1 MQLESSN
8 SSLDPITFE
17 VIRHRM
23 WQITNE
29 MGSALIHVSGSP
41 VVTQVNDIM
50 TGVFLASGE
59 PVSFG
64 PYVVLHFGCNPF
76 AISAILDQCANDPG
90 IEPDDVFIV
99 NDPWYGAAHQ
109 NDVVIAAPLHHK
121 RKLVGWTACMAHQ
134 LDVGAMTP
142 GGFTAGARE
151 VYQEGIRFPPVKLVE
166 RGKLRKDIF
175 NIFLNNVRVRE
186 VALDLKGEIAANNVA
201 KKRIYQM
208 FDEFGVETVLNAME
222 KQISLSEEKFR
233 AKLRELPDGEFFHI
247 DRIDHDGF
255 SKKVYEVDLR
265 MEKKDDSLIF
275 DFTGSSPQANG
286 VVNCALPATYG
297 GVLGAVGPWL
307 CYDIPWNHGIQKPVS
322 IIAPEGTIVNARR
335 PAPVSTASVE
345 GSWVIK
351 ACAQACISKM
361 LASSDKHH
369 DEAQAAWQGGVPIV
383 IIAGKDRNK
392 KDFTDYI
399 LDIVSGGTGA
409 RAYGDGLNA
418 CGDSNVATLGLPNIE
433 THEYRDPILFL
444 FRRMVRDSGGAGK
457 FRGGVSCED
466 MFVPYGTDE
475 LFLNVCAHGVQ
486 MPSNTGIF
494 GGYPGSR
501 NQVFIKHST
510 NWKDLLASGKLPA
523 EVDEISGKIEQL
535 EAKPKFLSINSDDVL
550 LYRWSGGGGYGDPL
564 DRHPEKV
571 SSDVKKKLVS
581 KEFASRIYGVE
592 LDDSGNPDEPKTR
605 ILRDKMKD
613 ERSTGLASFRSIEQS
628 GINSKSAISKRIGEY
643 LASSEGWIY
652 CSKCSIRLCKIDE
665 DPLDHS
671 INKRVPTSEL
681 GPLFGENGSDYEFL
695 ESYCPNCKTRF
706 QSNVV
711 EVGRESK
718 HDITL
723 VLS

>member
-1 MQLESSN
+1 MVQEN
-8 SSLDPITFE
+8 IGSLDPITFE
-17 VIRHRM
+17 VIRHRF

-29 MGSALIHVSGSP
+29 MGAALIHISGSP

-50 TGVFLASGE
+50 TGIFLAAGE

-76 AISAILDQCANDPG
+76 AIKAIIEQCGKDPG
-90 IEPDDVFIV
+90 IEPDDMFIV

-109 NDVVIAAPLHHK
+109 NDVVIAAPLHHEGL
-121 RKLVGWTACMAHQ
+121 LVGWTACMAHQ

-166 RGKLRKDIF
+166 RGKLRVDIF

-201 KKRIYQM
+201 KKRIYEM
-208 FDEFGVETVLNAME
+208 FREFGVETVLKAME
-222 KQISLSEEKFR
+222 RQISLSESKLR
-233 AKLRELPDGEFFHI
+233 AKLQELPDGDYYHF

-255 SKKVYEVDLR
+255 SKKVYEVDLK
-265 MEKKDDSLIF
+265 MTKDSDRLIF
-275 DFTGSSPQANG
+275 DFTGSSPQAEG

-297 GVLGAVGPWL
+297 GVMGAVGPWL
-307 CYDIPWNHGIQKPVS
+307 CYDIPWNHGIQRPVS
-322 IIAPEGTIVNARR
+322 LIAPEGTVVNALK

-361 LASSDKHH
+361 LASSEKYH

-383 IIAGKDRNK
+383 IIAGKDRNRK
-392 KDFTDYI
+392 EFADYI

-433 THEYRDPILFL
+433 THESRDPILFMH
-444 FRRMVRDSGGAGK
+444 RKMVTDSGGAGR
-457 FRGGVSCED
+457 FRGGISCED
-466 MFVPYGTDE
+466 MFVPYGTDR

-510 NWKDLLASGKLPA
+510 DWKEKIANGSLPGELGELTGDL
-523 EVDEISGKIEQL
+523 EQL

-564 DRHPEKV
+564 DRDPQAV
-571 SSDVKKKLVS
+571 SMDVKKKLVS
-581 KEFASRIYGVE
+581 TDAAKLIYGVAINSDG
-592 LDDSGNPDEPKTR
+592 LVNHDETSSVR
-605 ILRDKMKD
+605 NRLLD
-613 ERSTGLASFRSIEQS
+613 ERGSGPTDPSVSKTGRREGQ
-628 GINSKSAISKRIGEY
+628 KVGEY
-643 LASSEGWIY
+643 LEILNGWIH
-652 CSKCSIRLCKIDE
+652 CSKCNHRYCLAE
-665 DPLDHS
+665 QDPVAHS
-671 INKRVPTSEL
+671 LKERVNTSKL
-681 GPLFGENGSDYEFL
+681 GPLYGEVASDYEFL
-695 ESYCPNCKTRF
+695 RLYCPSCKVCF

-711 EVGRESK
+711 ELGRNLGSEVN
-718 HDITL
+718 L
-723 VLS
+723 RLN

>member
-1 MQLESSN
+1 MQSS
-8 SSLDPITFE
+8 SIRPRLDPITFE
-17 VIRHRM
+17 VIRHRI
-23 WQITNE
+23 WQITVE
-29 MGSALIHVSGSP
+29 MGTALIHVSGSP

-50 TGVFLASGE
+50 TGIFLSEGE

-76 AISAILDQCANDPG
+76 AISAIIQQCGTDPG
-90 IEPDDVFIV
+90 IDPDDMFMV

-109 NDVVIAAPLHHK
+109 NDVVIAAPLHHSDE
-121 RKLVGWTACMAHQ
+121 LIGWTACMAHQ

-151 VYQEGIRFPPVKLVE
+151 VYQEGIRFPPVKLIE
-166 RGKLRKDIF
+166 RGKLRRDIF
-175 NIFLNNVRVRE
+175 NVFLNNVRVRE
-186 VALDLKGEIAANNVA
+186 VALDLKGQIAANNVA
-201 KKRIYQM
+201 KKRVYQM
-208 FDEFGVETVLNAME
+208 IDEFGLDAVLEAMR

-233 AKLRELPDGEFFHI
+233 AKLRELPDGEFIHF

-255 SKKVYEVDLR
+255 SKKVYKVHLK
-265 MEKKDDSLIF
+265 MTKKVDSLTF

-307 CYDIPWNHGIQKPVS
+307 CYDIPWNQGIQLPVS
-322 IIAPEGTIVNARR
+322 IVAPEGTIVNARR

-361 LASSDKHH
+361 LASSERYH

-383 IIAGKDRNK
+383 IIAGRDRNQRE
-392 KDFTDYI
+392 FADYI

-433 THEYRDPILFL
+433 THEYRDPVLFIY
-444 FRRMVRDSGGAGK
+444 RRMVPDSGGAGK
-457 FRGGVSCED
+457 FRGGVGCED
-466 MFVPYGTDE
+466 LFVPYGTDS
-475 LFLNVCAHGVQ
+475 LSLNVCAHGVQ

-510 NWKDLLASGKLPA
+510 NWKEVLAGGTVPS
-523 EVDEISGKIEQL
+523 DINEISGELEQL
-535 EAKPKFLSINSDDVL
+535 EAKPKFLTISSDDAL

-564 DRHPEKV
+564 DRDPERV
-571 SSDVKKKLVS
+571 ASDVKKGLVS
-581 KEFASRIYGVE
+581 KESASKVYGVVLGSGGEIKIDETRLQREKMRVTIYPGSFSPKVSDCVKKGDE
-592 LDDSGNPDEPKTR
+592 L
-605 ILRDKMKD
+605 KM
-613 ERSTGLASFRSIEQS
+613 G
-628 GINSKSAISKRIGEY
+628 RIGEY
-643 LASSEGWIY
+643 LVYSDGFVY
-652 CSKCSIRLCKIDE
+652 CSKCGFKFCRTDQNPAEFSV
-665 DPLDHS
+665 
-671 INKRVPTSEL
+671 NKRTNTSTL
-681 GPLFGENGSDYEFL
+681 GPLYGEINSQYEFL
-695 ESYCPNCKTRF
+695 ESYCPGCRTRF

-711 EVGRESK
+711 DRGFPVDQEVR
-718 HDITL
+718 
-723 VLS
+723 LSPS

>member
-1 MQLESSN
+1 
-8 SSLDPITFE
+8 
-17 VIRHRM
+17 M

-29 MGSALIHVSGSP
+29 MGAALIHVSGSP

-50 TGVFLASGE
+50 TGIFLPGGE

-76 AISAILDQCANDPG
+76 AISAIIEQCGTDPG
-90 IEPDDVFIV
+90 IEPDDMFMV

-109 NDVVIAAPLHHK
+109 NDVVIASPLHHQG
-121 RKLVGWTACMAHQ
+121 KLVGWSACMAHQ

-166 RGKLRKDIF
+166 KGKLRKDVF

-186 VALDLKGEIAANNVA
+186 VALDLKGQIAANNVA

-208 FDEFGVETVLNAME
+208 FDEFGVGTVLEAMRR
-222 KQISLSEEKFR
+222 QISLSEQKFR
-233 AKLRELPDGEFFHI
+233 AKLRELPDGEFFHF

-255 SKKVYEVDLR
+255 TKKVYEVDLK
-265 MEKKDDSLIF
+265 MSKNGDSLVF
-275 DFTGSSPQANG
+275 DFTGSSPQASG

-307 CYDIPWNHGIQKPVS
+307 CYDIPWNQGIQRPVS
-322 IIAPEGTIVNARR
+322 IVAPEGTVVNALR

-361 LASSDKHH
+361 LASSEKYH

-383 IIAGKDRNK
+383 IIAGKDRNR
-392 KDFTDYI
+392 KDFADYI
-399 LDIVSGGTGA
+399 MDIVSGGTGA

-418 CGDSNVATLGLPNIE
+418 CGDSNVATLGLPNVE
-433 THEYRDPILFL
+433 THEYRDPILFM
-444 FRRMVRDSGGAGK
+444 FRRMVPDSGGAGK
-457 FRGGVSCED
+457 FRGGVACED
-466 MFVPYGTDE
+466 MFVPYETDQ

-510 NWKDLLASGKLPA
+510 NWKATLAGGMVPSH
-523 EVDEISGKIEQL
+523 VDDVTGELEQL
-535 EAKPKFLSINSDDVL
+535 EAKKYLSMDSDDVL

-564 DRHPEKV
+564 DRDSHMIAF
-571 SSDVKKKLVS
+571 DVKRKLVS
-581 KEFASRIYGVE
+581 KDFASKVYGVAVDHDGE
-592 LDDSGNPDEPKTR
+592 VDQDKTK
-605 ILRDKMKD
+605 ILRSEMREKFSA
-613 ERSTGLASFRSIEQS
+613 EAITSSSEESTARKIDPQKAG
-628 GINSKSAISKRIGEY
+628 RIGEY
-643 LASSEGWIY
+643 LEHSDGWIF
-652 CSKCSIRLCKIDE
+652 CSKCGFRYCRTDE
-665 DPLDHS
+665 DPTLHS
-671 INKRVPTSEL
+671 ITRRVATSQL
-681 GPLFGENGSDYEFL
+681 GPLFGEEGSGYEFF
-695 ESYCPNCKTRF
+695 ECYCPSCKVRF

-711 EVGRESK
+711 ELNRKVTSDVR
-718 HDITL
+718 
-723 VLS
+723 LS

>member
-1 MQLESSN
+1 MNVKRE
-8 SSLDPITFE
+8 LDPITLE
-17 VIRHRM
+17 VIRHRL

-29 MGSALIHVSGSP
+29 MGAALIHVSGSP

-50 TGVFLASGE
+50 TGIFLPEGE

-76 AISAILDQCANDPG
+76 AIKAILEQCGRDPG
-90 IEPDDVFIV
+90 IEPDDMFIV

-121 RKLVGWTACMAHQ
+121 DRMIGWTACMAHQ

-166 RGKLRKDIF
+166 KGKLRKDIF

-201 KKRIYQM
+201 KRRIYEM
-208 FDEFGVETVLNAME
+208 IEEFGVEVVEQVMRKT
-222 KQISLSEEKFR
+222 ITHSEEKFR
-233 AKLRELPDGEFFHI
+233 AKLLELPDGEFYHF
-247 DRIDHDGF
+247 DRVDHDGF
-255 SKKVYEVDLR
+255 SKKVYEIDLK
-265 MEKKDDSLIF
+265 MAKKLDSLIF
-275 DFTGSSPQANG
+275 DFTGSSLQAEG

-307 CYDIPWNHGIQKPVS
+307 CYDIPWNYGIQKPVS
-322 IIAPEGTIVNARR
+322 IVAPPGTVVNALK

-351 ACAQACISKM
+351 ACAQACLSKM
-361 LASSDKHH
+361 LASSEKYH
-369 DEAQAAWQGGVPIV
+369 DEAQAPWQGGVPIV
-383 IIAGKDRNK
+383 IIAGKDRDK
-392 KDFTDYI
+392 KDFADYI
-399 LDIVSGGTGA
+399 LDIVSGGTGG

-433 THEYRDPILFL
+433 THESRDPILFVH
-444 FRRMVRDSGGAGK
+444 RKMVTDSGGAGK

-466 MFVPYGTDE
+466 MFVPYGTE
-475 LFLNVCAHGVQ
+475 RLYLNVCAHGVQ

-510 NWKDLLASGKLPA
+510 NWKSFLQSGKVPTQINEL
-523 EVDEISGKIEQL
+523 SGELEQL
-535 EAKPKFLSINSDDVL
+535 EAKPKFLSISSDDVL

-564 DRHPEKV
+564 ERDPQKV
-571 SSDVKKKLVS
+571 ASDVRKGLVS
-581 KEFASRIYGVE
+581 REHASKVYG
-592 LDDSGNPDEPKTR
+592 LSFDSEGNIDYRET
-605 ILRDKMKD
+605 DKVRTKIREKAFTNSTAGDNGRMK
-613 ERSTGLASFRSIEQS
+613 IE
-628 GINSKSAISKRIGEY
+628 ARIGEY
-643 LASSEGWIY
+643 LVSSNGKICCAKCRLAY
-652 CSKCSIRLCKIDE
+652 CEIGE
-665 DPLDHS
+665 DPL
-671 INKRVPTSEL
+671 IYAEIKRIPTSEL
-681 GPLFGENGSDYEFL
+681 GPLYGERPSEYEFAACR
-695 ESYCPNCKTRF
+695 CPGCGVCF
-706 QSNVV
+706 QSNVL
-711 EVGRESK
+711 EAGRK
-718 HDITL
+718 VTNDL
-723 VLS
+723 RLDL